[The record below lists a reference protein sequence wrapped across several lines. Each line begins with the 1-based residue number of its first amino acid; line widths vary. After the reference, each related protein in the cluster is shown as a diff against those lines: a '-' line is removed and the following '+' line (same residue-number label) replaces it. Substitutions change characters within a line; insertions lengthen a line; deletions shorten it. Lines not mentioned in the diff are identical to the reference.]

1 MRISIGELRE
11 MDKEIIDEINKIN
24 IEIDYIKTEINIL
37 KERLEHMEKTNNIWF
52 LIIIG
57 MVLGVITFI

>member
-1 MRISIGELRE
+1 MN
-11 MDKEIIDEINKIN
+11 KEIIDEINKIN
-24 IEIDYIKTEINIL
+24 IEIDNIKTEINIL